1 MWAGRYYMVSGLTIE
16 KEEPSTKKDVSKKD
30 AQRLQDSYRKI
41 FQTMSEGFVLHE
53 IICNEDGEPY
63 DLRILD
69 INPAF
74 EQLTG
79 LRKEDV
85 LGRTIRQVLPDEDP
99 LLIKT
104 LGTVALTGKPMEFEN
119 HSRALKGYYKII
131 SYSPTLLQV
140 AALFSDI
147 TKEKDAENN
156 IKKMG
161 AMNRAILNSIPDQ
174 VFILS
179 DNGTFLDY
187 RSPLGGV
194 TYSPPKSFLGKT
206 INEVLPAELASQIE
220 SKMAEAQKSSLVQI
234 FEYKLPVKGK
244 DKYYEARIS
253 PGSDG
258 IFVTLVR
265 NIDEH
270 KRMEQALLESERRF
284 RAAIDNFPYTFIIYD
299 RDLRISYINRVGLE
313 MCGMSEEEVIGHAD
327 EELFSAGITTP
338 YMESLRRALATGTM
352 QSVKSVQ
359 KMQSGK
365 VTIVFNYVPILD
377 EQGRIC
383 QILGINFDVTE
394 IEGTKRGLERALAEN
409 EMQNRLLQT
418 AMEELSSNYKEI
430 EELLFRIS
438 RELIVPLST
447 IEGFLGLLRKDVEKC
462 NRLRID
468 IDIGLIGDAI
478 SRMQTLVGNA
488 LERSSLG
495 VSAKAAVDFPFAE
508 VVEDVMN
515 HFEYRIASGRIS
527 ITVDRDLPLVHAS
540 KNRVADVLM
549 SIIES
554 CIEFSSQGEMPLL
567 HIGHFRKDDESIF
580 FARSENKKE
589 AEIPKDIFSSD
600 WEDDGPISSSS
611 SGLSMAKRIIESQ
624 GGRMWMESGP
634 EVGCAILFTLPEP
647 ERS

>member
-1 MWAGRYYMVSGLTIE
+1 MVSGLTIE

-119 HSRALKGYYKII
+119 HSGALKGYYKII

-156 IKKMG
+156 IKKME
-161 AMNRAILNSIPDQ
+161 AINRAILNSIPDQ

-187 RSPLGGV
+187 RSPLGGE

-234 FEYKLPVKGK
+234 FEYKLPVKEK
-244 DKYYEARIS
+244 EKYYEARIS

-265 NIDEH
+265 NIDER

-327 EELFSAGITTP
+327 EELFSASITGP
-338 YMESLRRALATGTM
+338 YMEMLRKALATGTM

-359 KMQSGK
+359 KIQSGK

-377 EQGRIC
+377 EQGRIG

-394 IEGTKRGLERALAEN
+394 IEGVKRGLERALAEN
-409 EMQNRLLQT
+409 EMQNRLIQT
-418 AMEELSSNYKEI
+418 AMEELSGNYKEI

-478 SRMQTLVGNA
+478 SRMQTLVGNS

-495 VSAKAAVDFPFAE
+495 VSARAAEDFPFAE

-515 HFEYRIASGRIS
+515 HFEDRIASGGIS
-527 ITVDRDLPLVHAS
+527 ITVDRDLPFVHAS
-540 KNRVADVLM
+540 KNRVGDVLM
-549 SIIES
+549 SIVES
-554 CIEFSSQGEMPLL
+554 CIKFSSRGEMPEL

-580 FARSENKKE
+580 FARSENKKV
-589 AEIPKDIFSSD
+589 AEIPEDIFSSD

-611 SGLSMAKRIIESQ
+611 SGLAMAKRIIESQ

-647 ERS
+647 ERGEL

>member
-1 MWAGRYYMVSGLTIE
+1 LWAGRYYMVSGLTIE

-119 HSRALKGYYKII
+119 HSGALKGYYKII

-156 IKKMG
+156 IKKME
-161 AMNRAILNSIPDQ
+161 AINRAILNSIPDQ

>member
-1 MWAGRYYMVSGLTIE
+1 MVSGLNIE
-16 KEEPSTKKDVSKKD
+16 EEEPSTEKDVSKKD
-30 AQRLQDSYRKI
+30 AQRLQDSYWKI

-53 IICNEDGEPY
+53 VICDDNGEPH

-69 INPAF
+69 TNPVF

-99 LLIKT
+99 FLIKT

-119 HSRALKGYYKII
+119 HSRALERYYKII
-131 SYSPTLLQV
+131 SYSPTPLQV

-147 TKEKDAENN
+147 SKEKDAENN
-156 IKKMG
+156 IKKIE
-161 AMNRAILNSIPDQ
+161 AMNRAILNSFPDQ

-187 RSPLGGV
+187 RSPLGGEL
-194 TYSPPKSFLGKT
+194 YSPPKSFLGKT

-220 SKMAEAQKSSLVQI
+220 SKMDEAQKSSLVQI

-244 DKYYEARIS
+244 EKYYEARIS

-265 NIDEH
+265 NIDER

-313 MCGMSEEEVIGHAD
+313 MCGMSEEEVVGHTD
-327 EELFSAGITTP
+327 EELFSASITGP

-352 QSVKSVQ
+352 QNVKSVQ

-365 VTIVFNYVPILD
+365 VAMVFNYVPILG

-394 IEGTKRGLERALAEN
+394 IEGAKRGLERALAEN

-418 AMEELSSNYKEI
+418 AMDELSGNYREI

-447 IEGFLGLLRKDVEKC
+447 IEGFLGLLKKDVEKC

-495 VSAKAAVDFPFAE
+495 VSAKAAEDFPFAE
-508 VVEDVMN
+508 VVEDAMN
-515 HFEYRIASGRIS
+515 HFEDRIASGGIS

-554 CIEFSSQGEMPLL
+554 CIKFSSREEMPEL
-567 HIGHFRKDDESIF
+567 HIGHFRKDNESIF
-580 FARSENKKE
+580 FARSENKVK
-589 AEIPKDIFSSD
+589 AKIPEDIFSSD
-600 WEDDGPISSSS
+600 WENDGPIPSSA
-611 SGLSMAKRIIESQ
+611 SGLAMAKRIIESQ

-634 EVGCAILFTLPEP
+634 EKGCAILFTLPEP
-647 ERS
+647 VRGNL